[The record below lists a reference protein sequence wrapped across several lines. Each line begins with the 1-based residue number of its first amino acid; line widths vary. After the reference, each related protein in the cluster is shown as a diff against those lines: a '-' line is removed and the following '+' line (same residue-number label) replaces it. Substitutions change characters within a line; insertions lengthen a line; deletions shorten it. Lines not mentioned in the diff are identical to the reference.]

1 MLEDEPTV
9 RVTVPEAEA
18 TALAAKLRNSDALRG
33 VGLSVY
39 AYISKSGKRALHV
52 AVDWRVGRTDKY
64 KSYDLRYNADVPTD
78 QLYKNAVKRIVAH
91 FNL

>member
-1 MLEDEPTV
+1 MEEEPKV
-9 RVTVPEAEA
+9 RVVVPEAEA

-33 VGLSVY
+33 VALSVY
-39 AYISKSGKRALHV
+39 AYITKSGKRALHV

-64 KSYDLRYNADVPTD
+64 KSYDIRYDADNETD
-78 QLYKNAVKRIVAH
+78 KLYKNAVKRIVAH